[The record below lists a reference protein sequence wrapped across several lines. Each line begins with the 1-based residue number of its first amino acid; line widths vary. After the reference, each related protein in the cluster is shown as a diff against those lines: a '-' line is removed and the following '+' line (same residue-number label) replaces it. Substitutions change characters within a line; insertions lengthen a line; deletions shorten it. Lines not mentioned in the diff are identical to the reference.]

1 MTFRNFAVKYGAI
14 KEFPTESKEFQDFV
28 DSAFITIHENFV
40 DGKLS
45 ILIFYRI
52 KISEISYNDV
62 VNAYLFTAVLF
73 VFSKSK
79 SSS

>member
-45 ILIFYRI
+45 ILLFCRI
-52 KISEISYNDV
+52 KISKISCNDV
-62 VNAYLFTAVLF
+62 VNAYLFTAFF